1 MYITEDNRGKLVECL
16 NKEMAK
22 IIDHG
27 ELSKDTLHSLY
38 EIIDI
43 LKDVGEVD
51 EKEMNGMSQGMSY
64 GHRMMPRNSY
74 GSYGNP
80 GMSYGNSYN
89 SYGDD
94 RGRMMDQWMNQATN
108 EHEREL
114 VRRILGNM

>member
-1 MYITEDNRGKLVECL
+1 MYITEDNKTKIVDHL
-16 NKEMAK
+16 NKEITK
-22 IIDHG
+22 ILDIGD
-27 ELSKDTLHSLY
+27 LTKDTLHSLY
-38 EIIDI
+38 EIVDI

-64 GHRMMPRNSY
+64 GHRMMPHNSY
-74 GSYGNP
+74 GGYNNP
-80 GMSYGNSYN
+80 GMSYTNSYN